1 MNRLRNLS
9 VGKGVYPQDIL
20 PQFHP
25 PDLMV
30 EGGNQLLKIDH

>member
-1 MNRLRNLS
+1 MNRIRNLS
-9 VGKGVYPQDIL
+9 VGKGVYHQDIL

-30 EGGNQLLKIDH
+30 EGGNQLLKIDL